1 MILNSDLSDGP
12 NSIQENNDVAP
23 QPEITC
29 LDTIFSSRVHRRLS
43 LVSFRA
49 RDAKSDV
56 HNQVKTTK
64 CVNSSTLTKIN
75 LLVMQW
81 RVKYGE
87 PINESQAQ
95 VKVRDWFSYLVEIIV
110 GHCLL

>member
-1 MILNSDLSDGP
+1 MTAQIQFKRITTLHHSQKLLVWTRFSVPEFTEDCHLFPLEHVTLNL
-12 NSIQENNDVAP
+12 
-23 QPEITC
+23 TFTTK
-29 LDTIFSSRVHRRLS
+29 L
-43 LVSFRA
+43 
-49 RDAKSDV
+49 
-56 HNQVKTTK
+56 KTTK